1 MAAMPPSTPINKAL
15 GRPRDVDS
23 SATRRD
29 LLEGARRIF
38 ARDGFEATTNRSIAE
53 VVGITSGAM
62 YHYYP
67 SKAELFAAVYDQAQ
81 SIVYDGFERAVSQ
94 PGSLTERFQ
103 RVLDA
108 AVEFNRDDPS
118 LAGFLVTVPLEVQRH
133 PELAD
138 LMAPRRSRSGGFI
151 SEMVSTAMANDEFVE
166 GVQPQ
171 AVEDIIAIVI
181 SGLAIFSTINGDAD
195 RHAAAV
201 RALRRF
207 LEGDLVRRPAP
218 S

>member
-1 MAAMPPSTPINKAL
+1 MPRSTPVNKAL

-23 SATRRD
+23 ATTRRD
-29 LLEGARRIF
+29 LLDGARRIF
-38 ARDGFEATTNRSIAE
+38 ARDGFEATTNRSIAAE
-53 VVGITSGAM
+53 VGITTGAI
-62 YHYYP
+62 YHYFP

-81 SIVYDGFERAVSQ
+81 SIVYDGFEQAVS
-94 PGSLTERFQ
+94 GSGTLTERFQ

-108 AVEFNRDDPS
+108 AVEFNRYDPS
-118 LAGFLVTVPLEVQRH
+118 LGGFLVTVPLEVQRH

-151 SEMVSTAMANDEFVE
+151 SQMVAMAMANDEFVE
-166 GVQPQ
+166 GVEAQ
-171 AVEDIIAIVI
+171 AVEDIIAIVV

-201 RALRRF
+201 RALSQF

-218 S
+218 G

>member
-1 MAAMPPSTPINKAL
+1 MAAMPRSTPINKAL

-81 SIVYDGFERAVSQ
+81 SIVYDGFEKAVAA
-94 PGSLTERFQ
+94 PGSLTERYQ

-118 LAGFLVTVPLEVQRH
+118 LGGFLVTVPLEVQRH

-151 SEMVSTAMANDEFVE
+151 AEMVSTAMANDEFVE

>member
-1 MAAMPPSTPINKAL
+1 MAAMPRSTPINKAL

-29 LLEGARRIF
+29 LLDGARRIF
-38 ARDGFEATTNRSIAE
+38 ARDGFEATTNRSIAGE
-53 VVGITSGAM
+53 VGITSGAI
-62 YHYYP
+62 YHYFP
-67 SKAELFAAVYDQAQ
+67 SKADLFAAVFDQAQ
-81 SIVYDGFERAVSQ
+81 SIVYDGFERAVSG
-94 PGSLTERFQ
+94 PGTLTERFQ
-103 RVLDA
+103 RVLDT

-118 LAGFLVTVPLEVQRH
+118 LGGFLVTVPLELQRH
-133 PELAD
+133 PELAH
-138 LMAPRRSRSGGFI
+138 LMAPRRSRSAGFI
-151 SEMVSTAMANDEFVE
+151 AEMVSTAMANDEFVV
-166 GVQPQ
+166 GVQAQ

-207 LEGDLVRRPAP
+207 LEGDLLRRPG
-218 S
+218 SD

>member
-1 MAAMPPSTPINKAL
+1 MPRSTPINKAL

-29 LLEGARRIF
+29 LLEAARRIF

-81 SIVYDGFERAVSQ
+81 SIVYDGFEQAVSG

-103 RVLDA
+103 RVLDV
-108 AVEFNRDDPS
+108 AVEFNRHDPS
-118 LAGFLVTVPLEVQRH
+118 LGGFLVTVPLEVQRH

-151 SEMVSTAMANDEFVE
+151 SQMVSMAMANDEFVE
-166 GVQPQ
+166 GVQAQ
-171 AVEDIIAIVI
+171 AVEDIIAIVV

-201 RALRRF
+201 RALSQF
-207 LEGDLVRRPAP
+207 LEGDLVRRPAQ